1 MFIVNQLKQW
11 RKDIL
16 LMDTEGV
23 QHTQAAIRV
32 YAYNWATSPYISMTD
47 QEHRACRRFARIV
60 LKQLK
65 KYTGW
70 HEQESGRLW
79 I

>member
-1 MFIVNQLKQW
+1 MFIAKQLKQW
-11 RKDIL
+11 RKDIQ

-23 QHTQAAIRV
+23 NRSQAAIRV
-32 YAYNWATSPYISMTD
+32 YAYNWATSPYIAMTD
-47 QEHRACRRFARIV
+47 REHRACRRFSRRVI
-60 LKQLK
+60 KQLK
-65 KYTGW
+65 KFTGW